1 MEEIYTELRKTTALA
16 EIVHNEAEDLS
27 IEPESR
33 TWKAWNRLIE
43 LTGLLE
49 DQLHALTDCAGELT

>member
-1 MEEIYTELRKTTALA
+1 MEEIYSGLRQLSALA

-49 DQLHALTDCAGELT
+49 DQLHTLTDCVGELT